1 MAASS
6 CTSMTGVSSSV
17 TALASSKSGVLNG
30 ASVAAPA
37 ARSVAVFFNGKSSVS
52 NLCCRAKMGV
62 DQDASS
68 SVGASSPAALPRRLA
83 LTLLAGVIA
92 AGSRAAPANA
102 AYGESANIFGTPKV
116 DTGFVSKSFDGFKLE
131 VPAKWNPSSEREFPG
146 QVLKYEDNF
155 DSVSNFTVSVTP
167 SSKTS
172 IKDYGSPEKF
182 LEEVSY
188 LLGKQSYSG
197 LTQSEGGFKDN
208 AVSTAAVLE
217 SSATVVNGKPYY
229 KVNVLTRT
237 ADGTEGG
244 RHQVIVGTVSDGKLY
259 LLKAQAGDKRWF
271 KGSKKFV
278 EGVAN
283 SFNVA

>member
-1 MAASS
+1 MAAASAACLTGASS
-6 CTSMTGVSSSV
+6 TVA
-17 TALASSKSGVLNG
+17 ALASSKSAVLNG
-30 ASVAAPA
+30 ASVITPAVRLVPVCSRSAAVSCRGKVEAEDVA
-37 ARSVAVFFNGKSSVS
+37 AAVAV
-52 NLCCRAKMGV
+52 
-62 DQDASS
+62 
-68 SVGASSPAALPRRLA
+68 PALPRRLA
-83 LTLLAGVIA
+83 LALLAGAVA
-92 AGSRAAPANA
+92 AGSRASPANA
-102 AYGESANIFGTPKV
+102 AYGESANIFGTPKT
-116 DTGFVSKSFDGFKLE
+116 DTGFVSKSYDGFKVE
-131 VPAKWNPSSEREFPG
+131 VPSKWVPSSEREFPG

-155 DSVSNFTVSVTP
+155 DAVTNFTVSITP

-172 IKDYGSPEKF
+172 IKDYGPPEKF

-217 SSATVVNGKPYY
+217 SSAIDVNGKPYY
-229 KVNVLTRT
+229 KVSVLTRT

-244 RHQVIVGTVSDGKLY
+244 RHQVIVGTVSGGKLY

>member
-30 ASVAAPA
+30 ASVAAPS

-52 NLCCRAKMGV
+52 SLCCRAKMGV

-68 SVGASSPAALPRRLA
+68 SVGASSSPAALPRRLA

-116 DTGFVSKSFDGFKLE
+116 DTGFVLKSFDGFKLE

-146 QVLKYEDNF
+146 QILKYEDNF

-197 LTQSEGGFKDN
+197 LTQSE
-208 AVSTAAVLE
+208 VSLLLSLSLITTNFLSTFSLMSNHDLIVTSWRDLLLGDIWDLKIAGRFQGQCCINCC
-217 SSATVVNGKPYY
+217 SAG
-229 KVNVLTRT
+229 
-237 ADGTEGG
+237 
-244 RHQVIVGTVSDGKLY
+244 VISHRGEWKA
-259 LLKAQAGDKRWF
+259 LLQG
-271 KGSKKFV
+271 
-278 EGVAN
+278 
-283 SFNVA
+283 